1 MRPGPAAVL
10 GLLSGTAAQAGTA
23 AERRNGGQRKGEET
37 KYGVVFG
44 RLSIL
49 AVKAFEAK
57 KDRRT

>member
-23 AERRNGGQRKGEET
+23 AERRNGVQRKGEET

-44 RLSIL
+44 RQAIV
-49 AVKAFEAK
+49 AVKAF
-57 KDRRT
+57 